1 MFQNVSAGEGW
12 SWDSQLLS
20 THYSLKQVRRSKY
33 ARKKLKVSGPEPA
46 PSWLRNRPQSPHLST
61 QLQAGPFSAQKPL
74 MTPLSLWTKASFT
87 ICSQPPCPA
96 SSHTHLL
103 EIASN
108 MMPWAHQVICRFLN
122 TPCAFVEPWFLA
134 VLLSGLSPHRCLSF
148 SSLNRSSLIAT
159 SSLKHSLRASSPPH
173 AVLLALITP
182 PARIHLFFKERY

>member
-1 MFQNVSAGEGW
+1 MPGKSSRYQGRSQHPAG
-12 SWDSQLLS
+12 
-20 THYSLKQVRRSKY
+20 
-33 ARKKLKVSGPEPA
+33 SGTG
-46 PSWLRNRPQSPHLST
+46 PSPPHLST